1 MTDIDP
7 RADIE
12 VHPADAGVTVRIPL
26 AGPVTGGW
34 LECYQQLALAWGM
47 SVQG

>member
-12 VHPADAGVTVRIPL
+12 LTGANEHVTARLQV
-26 AGPVTGGW
+26 
-34 LECYQQLALAWGM
+34 
-47 SVQG
+47 